1 LQLQNEPLNRTRLKS
16 ERRRHRRSL
25 YSVPIKLHCLMPGGV
40 LTSRGISLDISEGGI
55 GALVQSE
62 LMVGEAVEID
72 LQLPQCALCTVA
84 IVRHTARA
92 RSGFEFLGLTPEER
106 RQIARVM
113 GVS

>member
-1 LQLQNEPLNRTRLKS
+1 
-16 ERRRHRRSL
+16 
-25 YSVPIKLHCLMPGGV
+25 
-40 LTSRGISLDISEGGI
+40 
-55 GALVQSE
+55 
-62 LMVGEAVEID
+62 MVGEAVEID

-106 RQIARVM
+106 RQIARVI